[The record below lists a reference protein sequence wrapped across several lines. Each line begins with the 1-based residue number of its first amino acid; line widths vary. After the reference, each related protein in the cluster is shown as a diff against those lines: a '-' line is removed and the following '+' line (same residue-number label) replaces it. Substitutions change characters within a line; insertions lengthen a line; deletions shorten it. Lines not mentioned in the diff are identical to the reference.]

1 MKKIILIAA
10 MAFMSVAA
18 MAQNHSNISP
28 DALVARVDSLKTNVT
43 DLDAK
48 LDSAVTMLMAQDL
61 KYGYVVFDELVWL
74 SPAMDE
80 ATKVIEENRKVQIE
94 MFEDMYREYEG
105 KVQAYQQNGATW
117 TPAVREMKEKELRD
131 IQARLEQTQQSFQ
144 QELQI
149 LTQQKQ
155 QPVYEAAQNVVRELA
170 KAKGLAFVFDKNSLL
185 YLDPAQGVDL
195 TSEARAALNIPADRT
210 LEKLEQE
217 MQAKAQAAA
226 AAQGN

>member
-10 MAFMSVAA
+10 MALMSIAA
-18 MAQNHSNISP
+18 N
-28 DALVARVDSLKTNVT
+28 
-43 DLDAK
+43 
-48 LDSAVTMLMAQDL
+48 AQDL
-61 KYGYVVFDELVWL
+61 KFAYVDFNEVIMLMPE
-74 SPAMDE
+74 MDQAR
-80 ATKVIEENRKVQIE
+80 ATLEENQKTNEEIL
-94 MFEDMYREYEG
+94 MSMYQEYQKKMQEYEQ
-105 KVQAYQQNGATW
+105 KSATW

-149 LTQQKQ
+149 LTQQQQ
-155 QPVYEAAQNVVRELA
+155 QPVYEAAQKVVRELA

-195 TSEARAALNIPADRT
+195 TPEAREALKIPADRT